1 MGTCGDEEEQGKEGK
16 PARDESL
23 WRKSSAAVRIHF
35 TWRSNDRRSTHR
47 AADRRSEWG
56 RVRERRRNKRKEKP
70 KGTSQ
75 HTCCACRVSAK
86 LNQS

>member
-1 MGTCGDEEEQGKEGK
+1 MLVEVAVNDCGEIVEDASQTFVVSVSAHRSRLDGMGTCGDEEEQGKEGK

-47 AADRRSEWG
+47 AADRRSE
-56 RVRERRRNKRKEKP
+56 
-70 KGTSQ
+70 
-75 HTCCACRVSAK
+75 
-86 LNQS
+86 